1 MKKYIGPVLSL
12 ASVGML
18 FYIIFHQKEQIKEL
32 KTSVRESAQKVQTV
46 DSLHYVID
54 SLSSEVFIEHTNY
67 ERYELTLDRL
77 RSEDSLTASIFEIY
91 LNQSE

>member
-18 FYIIFHQKEQIKEL
+18 FYIMFHQKEQIKEL

-54 SLSSEVFIEHTNY
+54 SLSSEVFNEHIRA
-67 ERYELTLDRL
+67 ERYEITLDRL
-77 RSEDSLTASIFEIY
+77 RTEDSLAAAMFEIY